1 MGALTAEL
9 DAVILFEQL
18 TKVLNQIKLQA
29 YFMKIVIILALQRNV
44 LLLAI
49 YPQAYTKYNS
59 AQKIVKKC
67 NITHQNKLILNQ
79 SRSEQKQ
86 GVNDTNDSW

>member
-44 LLLAI
+44 LAI

-86 GVNDTNDSW
+86 GVNDTNDS